1 MTSQEHN
8 TYTPCNFSLHPK
20 VLLFKSD
27 DTRCA
32 MMQTYRFVY
41 AAPLFK
47 SNTGSVSWHFTP
59 FPRNLCLSQL
69 PCAKDSPWDPWDPH
83 QRSAAPGVPG
93 LRLSW
98 WARRRTLPSPTHT
111 GFSLFYTS
119 LHCLPLCLLVG
130 KLFRCHQATDTVTS
144 ITLMCTLK
152 HLKKLLNYYIAIT
165 TFWCQLVV

>member
-98 WARRRTLPSPTHT
+98 WARDGGHSHHQHTLAFLCFILPHT
-111 GFSLFYTS
+111 VS
-119 LHCLPLCLLVG
+119 HCVCLWES
-130 KLFRCHQATDTVTS
+130 CSDVT
-144 ITLMCTLK
+144 
-152 HLKKLLNYYIAIT
+152 KLLIL
-165 TFWCQLVV
+165 WPVLH